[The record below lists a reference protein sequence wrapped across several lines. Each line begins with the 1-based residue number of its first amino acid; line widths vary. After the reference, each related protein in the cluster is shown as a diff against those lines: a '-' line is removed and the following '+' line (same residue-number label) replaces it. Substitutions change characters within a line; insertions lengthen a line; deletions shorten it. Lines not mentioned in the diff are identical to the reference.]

1 MLRQQCAN
9 EVVMLL
15 ILRVIIVTIY
25 CILVCIFGS
34 IYCLFSPRNPRHV
47 ATFGHLFGRLSK
59 VFGLKVAM
67 RKPAGA
73 ANNGKCIYI
82 ANHQNNYDMVTVSNI
97 VQPRTVTVGKKSL
110 VWIPFFGPLY
120 WLTGN
125 LLIDRDNRAKA
136 HGTIAQVVE
145 AFAEKDISIW
155 MFPEGTRSRG
165 RGLLPFKTGA
175 FHAAIAAGVPIVPIC
190 VSNTNGKID
199 LNRWNNGHVLIEM
212 LEPVDVSSYS
222 KEQVRELAAHCRD
235 LMKAKIE
242 QLDAEVAQLE
252 AAQK

>member
-1 MLRQQCAN
+1 
-9 EVVMLL
+9 MLL
-15 ILRVIIVTIY
+15 ILRAIFVVIY
-25 CILVCIFGS
+25 CALVCILGS

-47 ATFGHLFGRLSK
+47 ATFGHLFGRLSTILGIK
-59 VFGLKVAM
+59 VEV
-67 RKPAGA
+67 RKPASA
-73 ANNGKCIYI
+73 VNNGKCIYI

-120 WLTGN
+120 WLAGN
-125 LLIDRDNRAKA
+125 LLIDRNNRTKA
-136 HGTIAQVVE
+136 HDTISQVVD
-145 AFAEKDISIW
+145 AIAEKDISVW

-175 FHAAIAAGVPIVPIC
+175 FHAAISAGVPVVPIC
-190 VSNTNGKID
+190 VSTTSGKIN
-199 LNRWNNGHVLIEM
+199 LNRWNNGHAIVEM
-212 LEPVDVSSYS
+212 LEPVDTSAYS

-242 QLDAEVAQLE
+242 QLDAEVAQLD
-252 AAQK
+252 ATKK